1 MSTKDIAEKQLFN
14 HAEIFADIINV
25 LLFHGKQ
32 VVNKDDL
39 KDSKARTQLKID
51 GGLHEQERDVVKYW
65 EKYGVKIAL
74 LGLENQTYVD
84 DDMPLRVLSYDGAT
98 YKEQVNQ
105 HCGAKQAANKEP
117 VYPCITLVLYFGT
130 THWNGHKNLL
140 SCFGS
145 LSEDLQP
152 FLNDYHI
159 NLFELAFLDDETRSL
174 FTSDFRFIVDYLHQ
188 ARVNKSYKAPEGDVQ
203 YADELIKC
211 LAAFTH
217 NKEFL
222 FTANHCFNTGGP
234 IAMTDL
240 IGNMLDR
247 SNLDGRISNA
257 VDNVVS
263 LVRTM
268 GITPNKAVEAL
279 NISNDIRGA
288 VIEKVAERLATK

>member
-1 MSTKDIAEKQLFN
+1 MSTKDIAEKHLFN

-105 HCGAKQAANKEP
+105 HCGAKRVANKEP

-130 THWNGHKNLL
+130 THWDGHKNLL
-140 SCFGS
+140 SYFDS
-145 LSEDLQP
+145 VSEDLQP

-159 NLFELAFLDDETRSL
+159 NLFELAFLDDEARSL
-174 FTSDFRFIVDYLHQ
+174 FTSDFRYIVDYLHQ
-188 ARVNKSYKAPEGDVQ
+188 VRVSKSYKAPEGDVQ
-203 YADELIKC
+203 YADELIKF
-211 LAAFTH
+211 LAAFSH
-217 NKEFL
+217 DRVFL
-222 FTANHCFNTGGP
+222 DAANHHYEAGRP

-240 IGNMLDR
+240 IGNLMQDE
-247 SNLDGRISNA
+247 RIA
-257 VDNVVS
+257 TTVDLTVNMIRATKTSVDD
-263 LVRTM
+263 
-268 GITPNKAVEAL
+268 AL
-279 NISNDIRGA
+279 NLLGVPKDMRASVA
-288 VIEKVAERLATK
+288 KKVAERLATKQ